1 MLKKERKTSI
11 HSGAEDTAKRDSE
24 LAKFDQMAAAWWD
37 PEGAFKHVLKFN
49 AARLKVIEQFIDEHF
64 FADHRARS
72 AATRGEQ
79 PLAGLRILD
88 IGCGGG
94 LLSEALAELGAEV
107 TGIDGSEVS
116 VQVAK
121 AHAAKSGVTVNYQ
134 HMLAEELL
142 AEAMAPFDVVLNT
155 EVIEHV
161 EDQQGLIDTCCALC
175 KTDGL
180 LILATLNRTLKSW
193 LFGIVGA
200 EYVLRLLPKG
210 THDWRYFVKPAEI
223 STMLSEHPFRV
234 SDVRG
239 LSFNPF
245 NKRWRVSADVQVN
258 YLLSA
263 RSPKSD

>member
-1 MLKKERKTSI
+1 MLNKERKSSI
-11 HSGAEDTAKRDSE
+11 KADKRETE
-24 LAKFDQMAAAWWD
+24 LAKFDQMADAWWD
-37 PEGAFKHVLKFN
+37 PQGAFKHVLKFN
-49 AARLKVIEQFIDEHF
+49 AARLKVIEQFIEQHF
-64 FADHRARS
+64 TPRENHAAGQSS
-72 AATRGEQ
+72 AQ

-94 LLSEALAELGAEV
+94 LLSEALAQLGAEV

-121 AHAAKSGVTVNYQ
+121 AHAAKTRVPVNYQ

-142 AEAMAPFDVVLNT
+142 AQALAPFDVVLNT

-161 EDQQGLIDTCCALC
+161 EDQQGLIDTCCGLC
-175 KTDGL
+175 KPDGL
-180 LILATLNRTLKSW
+180 LILATLNRTAKSW

-210 THDWRYFVKPAEI
+210 THDWRYFVKPGEI
-223 STMLSEHPFRV
+223 STMLSPHRFSV
-234 SDVRG
+234 NQVRG

-245 NKRWRVSADVQVN
+245 NKRWRETDDVQVN

-263 RSPKSD
+263 RMQESS